1 MCLKTLFELMI
12 KAKHITRI
20 AYKQQPEK
28 GDPGAKGAIRRVTEW
43 AGDVQYYAGEAG
55 EEYQDIVY
63 YQGYYYLCTN
73 THKSNS
79 MADPA
84 KQVAGGSLNWALQN
98 DFNFIASKVVMI
110 GEGTNGW
117 IIDNGRIYHSSGKI
131 ELSSDGS
138 IKTSNGK
145 YKVDADGAVT
155 ATDGTF
161 KGKIQGDSGYIGDFS
176 ITNGELKITDKM
188 KTHGGS
194 VYTMSN
200 RVYSDG
206 FAIDGEDKQTGYHKR
221 TTRLTAFSP
230 GDSDGTLVFVKN
242 VAQAESGYAA
252 QRTKAV
258 VIEAK
263 ATPGSGNSVVT
274 NAYAVE
280 ATAGQFAGL
289 RPATFVINS
298 STAAS
303 TGYTGYQILMHLD
316 DYAHTYICADSSRT
330 RDLYLPVSPDEGEE
344 IDVHAINAVRILS
357 GSSSR
362 PLVYLS
368 GSAVSNNYFTIS
380 NGTSWRFVWTKKHSS
395 YTSGVW
401 IAIQLK

>member
-1 MCLKTLFELMI
+1 MCLKTLFEHMI

-28 GDPGAKGAIRRVTEW
+28 GEKGALPRVSEW
-43 AGDVQYYAGEAG
+43 TANFKYFAGNAGEVFAD
-55 EEYQDIVY
+55 YVY
-63 YQGYYYLCTN
+63 YNGAYYRCME
-73 THKSNS
+73 THTSIDGQHPYFLVSNNS
-79 MADPA
+79 T
-84 KQVAGGSLNWALQN
+84 KWATETDYKFL
-98 DFNFIASKVVMI
+98 ASKVIFV
-110 GEGTNGW
+110 GNATSGW

-138 IKTSNGK
+138 IKTSNGNFS
-145 YKVDADGAVT
+145 VDADGNVEAK
-155 ATDGTF
+155 AGKF
-161 KGKIQGDSGYIGDFS
+161 IGEIQGSSGKIGEFA
-176 ITNGELKITDKM
+176 ITNGELKITDK
-188 KTHGGS
+188 KTYYSGGNS
-194 VYTMSN
+194 TLSN
-200 RVYSDG
+200 RIYSDG
-206 FAIDGEDKQTGYHKR
+206 FQIDGTMVDTGYHRR
-221 TTRLTAFSP
+221 TTRLTAYSP
-230 GDSDGTLVFVKN
+230 GDANGSLVFVRN

-252 QRTKAV
+252 QKTKAV

-274 NAYAVE
+274 DAYAVE

-303 TGYTGYQILMHLD
+303 TGYSNYQILMHLN

>member
-1 MCLKTLFELMI
+1 MI

-28 GDPGAKGAIRRVTEW
+28 GAPGAKGAIRRVSEW

-63 YQGYYYLCTN
+63 YQGCYYLCTN

-84 KQVAGGSLNWALQN
+84 KQVAGGSSNWALQN
-98 DFNFIASKVVMI
+98 DFKFIASKVVLI

-138 IKTSNGK
+138 IKTSNGNFS
-145 YKVDADGAVT
+145 VDPDGNVEAK
-155 ATDGTF
+155 AGKF
-161 KGKIQGDSGYIGDFS
+161 IGEIQGSSGKIGEFL
-176 ITNGELKITDKM
+176 ITNGELKITDK
-188 KTHGGS
+188 KTYYSGGNS
-194 VYTMSN
+194 TLSN
-200 RVYSDG
+200 RIYSDG
-206 FAIDGEDKQTGYHKR
+206 FQIDGTKVDTGYHKR
-221 TTRLTAFSP
+221 TTRLTAYSP

-252 QRTKAV
+252 QKTKAV

-263 ATPGSGNSVVT
+263 ATPGSGNSVVQD
-274 NAYAVE
+274 AYAIE

-303 TGYTGYQILMHLD
+303 YGYTNYQILMHLD

-368 GSAVSNNYFTIS
+368 GSAVSNNYFTLS
-380 NGTSWRFVWTKKHSS
+380 NGTSWRFVWTQKHSS